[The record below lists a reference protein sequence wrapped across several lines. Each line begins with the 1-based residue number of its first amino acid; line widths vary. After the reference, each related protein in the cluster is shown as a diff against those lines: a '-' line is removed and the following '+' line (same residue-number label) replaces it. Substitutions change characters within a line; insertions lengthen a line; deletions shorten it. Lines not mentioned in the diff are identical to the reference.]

1 MYVRQTTETSRPT
14 VTIFELTK
22 KCTSDKPSKNM
33 KEVISSVVVL
43 GLGLGLEGQGLGL
56 GLGLGLEQK
65 SLALINQV
73 LGLARPCKARVS

>member
-43 GLGLGLEGQGLGL
+43 GLGLGL
-56 GLGLGLEQK
+56 GLEQK
-65 SLALINQV
+65 SLALTNQV
-73 LGLARPCKARVS
+73 LGLARPCKACVSGD

>member
-43 GLGLGLEGQGLGL
+43 GLGPWPWRVLED
-56 GLGLGLEQK
+56 K
-65 SLALINQV
+65 F
-73 LGLARPCKARVS
+73 